1 MQFNEEQIAL
11 SKAVREFAIK
21 EIHPHIEE
29 WEKSGMFPAHS
40 LFKKLG
46 ALDLL
51 GITKSKEFGGMGLDL
66 SLIHI

>member
-11 SKAVREFAIK
+11 SKTVREFAIK

-51 GITKSKEFGGMGLDL
+51 